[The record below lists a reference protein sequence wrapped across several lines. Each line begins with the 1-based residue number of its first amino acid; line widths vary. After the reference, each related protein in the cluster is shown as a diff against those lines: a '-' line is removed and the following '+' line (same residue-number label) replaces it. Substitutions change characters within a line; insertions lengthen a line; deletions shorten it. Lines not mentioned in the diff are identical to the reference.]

1 MGAGKAARDTTYL
14 LGGPGRLDGEFEDAS
29 GNPDWHGWTHVDRTD
44 VGVQRWHISDF
55 HSPTGTPAIWCG
67 QADYP
72 NTCGSGYG
80 NSWREDLVFTHAV
93 TDPDVP
99 TVVRLQCVF
108 SSDSEPG
115 FDYFRIQCLR
125 GTTWQDIVPQYD
137 AVHTGVVI
145 DESVTFQ
152 PGDYGG
158 SGGDELQL
166 RFQGFS
172 DGAWSDEDCLY
183 DSNGLAQVDDIQ
195 VTIGG
200 QTFADDFDDGVSHH
214 WFEVEPT

>member
-1 MGAGKAARDTTYL
+1 M
-14 LGGPGRLDGEFEDAS
+14 
-29 GNPDWHGWTHVDRTD
+29 
-44 VGVQRWHISDF
+44 
-55 HSPTGTPAIWCG
+55 
-67 QADYP
+67 
-72 NTCGSGYG
+72 
-80 NSWREDLVFTHAV
+80 
-93 TDPDVP
+93 
-99 TVVRLQCVF
+99 RLQCVF

-152 PGDYGG
+152 PGDYAG

-183 DSNGLAQVDDIQ
+183 NSNGLAQVDDIQ

-214 WFEVEPT
+214 WFEVEPPSVGDFAKIWSGLQDIDPCRTNLSAQVAFIDDGIVVPGTGGTHCITWCYGPGGYIVNNTGGLVGPDAITSLICSSARS